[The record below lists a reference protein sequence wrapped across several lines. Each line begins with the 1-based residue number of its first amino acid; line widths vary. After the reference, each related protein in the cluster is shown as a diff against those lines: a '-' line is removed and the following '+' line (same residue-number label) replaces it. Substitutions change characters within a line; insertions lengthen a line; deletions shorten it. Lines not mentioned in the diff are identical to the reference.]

1 MKTWQLQE
9 AKNRLSHVLDE
20 AELHGPQ
27 VITRHGEE
35 VAVVMAIPAFRK
47 LVTSR
52 QKLSE
57 FFAESPLVGA
67 DIDLRRDSDPGR
79 KPLHL

>member
-1 MKTWQLQE
+1 MNAWPLQ
-9 AKNRLSHVLDE
+9 AANLRLSRVLDE
-20 AELHGPQ
+20 AEAHGPQ

-35 VAVVMAIPAFRK
+35 VAVVLAMPVYQK
-47 LVTSR
+47 LIASR

-67 DIDLRRDSDPGR
+67 DLGLRRDPDPGR
-79 KPLHL
+79 KPLKL

>member
-20 AELHGPQ
+20 AEEHGPQ

-35 VAVVMAIPAFRK
+35 VAVVLAMPVYRK
-47 LVTSR
+47 LIASR

-67 DIDLRRDSDPGR
+67 DLDLHRDPDPGR
-79 KPLHL
+79 KPLKL